1 MSDSFC
7 TFISVKQQVN
17 NITEV
22 LSGLSAQIESMQ
34 KTIDSQHA
42 TICQVNRISQ
52 RQLKEIHDLKR
63 LLAKKDKENEE
74 LRKRLSKYEGPP
86 KNSGNSS
93 TPPSKESR
101 KDEIIRRTKSLR
113 KPSGKKSG
121 GQPGHEGSTLG
132 MSDAV
137 DGIVEERAEHCDGCG
152 ESLADC
158 KTEFDYITQTISLPE
173 LKPLITEVRHYV
185 TICRTCG
192 KRVNSAVQFLSYN
205 RIASFFKEVF
215 GLEVSQGSMV
225 NCGSTRLRKLPHLPL
240 KR

>member
-1 MSDSFC
+1 
-7 TFISVKQQVN
+7 
-17 NITEV
+17 
-22 LSGLSAQIESMQ
+22 
-34 KTIDSQHA
+34 
-42 TICQVNRISQ
+42 
-52 RQLKEIHDLKR
+52 
-63 LLAKKDKENEE
+63 
-74 LRKRLSKYEGPP
+74 
-86 KNSGNSS
+86 
-93 TPPSKESR
+93 
-101 KDEIIRRTKSLR
+101 
-113 KPSGKKSG
+113 
-121 GQPGHEGSTLG
+121 

-137 DGIVEERAEHCDGCG
+137 DGIVEERAEHGDGCG

-158 KTEFDYITQTISLPE
+158 KTELDYITQTISLPE

-225 NCGSTRLRKLPHLPL
+225 NCGLTRLRKLPHLPL